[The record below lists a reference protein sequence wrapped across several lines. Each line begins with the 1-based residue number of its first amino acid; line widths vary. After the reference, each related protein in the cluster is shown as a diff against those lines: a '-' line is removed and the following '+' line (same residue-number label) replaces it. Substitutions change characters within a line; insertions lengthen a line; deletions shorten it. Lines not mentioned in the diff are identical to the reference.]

1 MNGSVRIAN
10 QRTEIENKIP
20 IEILENIFISLC
32 LENEAM
38 HGVLALVCKN
48 WRKIVDN
55 ESFRGKVQRRFLDRE
70 FSAKDWSE
78 QTKSEFYYSGIV
90 IIKCLQCG
98 KVFKDRHGYYRDP
111 KSKATA
117 YYPPTDLVDNFY
129 CKDCAHIP
137 NYQDFQRENSDN
149 YSD

>member
-1 MNGSVRIAN
+1 MVLFELQINA
-10 QRTEIENKIP
+10 QRLKRKIP

-32 LENEAM
+32 LENEVM
-38 HGVLALVCKN
+38 HGALALVFKN

-55 ESFRGKVQRRFLDRE
+55 ESFCGKVQRRFLDRE
-70 FSAKDWSE
+70 FSVKDWSE

-98 KVFKDRHGYYRDP
+98 KVFKDTHGYYRDP

-129 CKDCAHIP
+129 CKDCAHIS
-137 NYQDFQRENSDN
+137 NYQDFQRENSDK